1 VVARQACQPRE
12 RRPRRKDDRRPS
24 AAADLVEETIAYF
37 PYNDV
42 KGERLAD
49 RGKHRRLWVAYFRKC
64 FEIRGGVIV
73 WTTRPVNI
81 PTST

>member
-24 AAADLVEETIAYF
+24 VAADLVEETIAYF

-49 RGKHRRLWVAYFRKC
+49 RGKPKHLSHSRIFANASKSAADGLDNPSA
-64 FEIRGGVIV
+64 
-73 WTTRPVNI
+73 
-81 PTST
+81 